1 MTNTVRQNFS
11 FSPSRQL
18 ELCILFG
25 HSVAIAALF
34 FVPIPQV
41 AFYSLLVV
49 LLWSA
54 VYLVLR
60 DARLTLADAGVA
72 IRLEDERIVLFNR
85 EGNELVG
92 KLQQSSVIMPQM
104 VILNI
109 ALANHYWGKSVVLM
123 PDSMDVESF
132 RQLRVALKWG
142 VTLAG

>member
-1 MTNTVRQNFS
+1 
-11 FSPSRQL
+11 
-18 ELCILFG
+18 
-25 HSVAIAALF
+25 
-34 FVPIPQV
+34 
-41 AFYSLLVV
+41 
-49 LLWSA
+49 
-54 VYLVLR
+54 VLR